1 MKRKQK
7 LRERQNRCIER
18 KVRLTHDE
26 YETFKRKSE
35 RYHTMAAMI
44 RDAVRLFDDT
54 TTKRKLEALTEVKD
68 FYIRFDQRL
77 GWIGSNLNQ
86 AQHRANEL
94 AISGQLSPTFIR
106 QVLEPRIGEALQLLR
121 EMKQGLDEVRQ
132 KMLKL

>member
-1 MKRKQK
+1 MKRKQN
-7 LRERQNRCIER
+7 LRERQKRCIER

-26 YETFKRKSE
+26 YEMFKRKSE

-54 TTKRKLEALTEVKD
+54 TTKRKLDMLTELKE
-68 FYIRFDQRL
+68 YYTRFDQRL

-94 AISGQLSPTFIR
+94 AIGGQLSTTYIR
-106 QVLEPRIGEALQLLR
+106 QVLEPRIGETLLLLR

-132 KMLKL
+132 KMLKS